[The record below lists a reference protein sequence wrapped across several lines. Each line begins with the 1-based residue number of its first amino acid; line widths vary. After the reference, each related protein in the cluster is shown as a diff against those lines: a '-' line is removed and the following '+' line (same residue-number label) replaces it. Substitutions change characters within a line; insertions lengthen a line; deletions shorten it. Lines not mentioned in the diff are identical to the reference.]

1 MFKEKENVIKNA
13 MLLFDALIVSLA
25 FFPSYFI
32 WQKYYTFYKGSF
44 MLSIEAIEP
53 PLSSIGV
60 YIVVLFFVVPLW
72 CILLY
77 LNGAYYDWRT
87 RNLLEILWIVTK
99 SAFFTI
105 LASGTIIY
113 LFRLEFVNRL
123 FFVIFLMI
131 SSILIIVGKIVIFSF
146 MHAIRRKGYN
156 FRRILI
162 VGTGR
167 RAVNI
172 INKIQNHP
180 EWGIKIIGA
189 IDDEPSR
196 GIEKVK
202 DVEVIGSIK
211 DISEILHM
219 YVIDEVIFVVPRL
232 RLNYIENAIYD
243 CETQGVKATVAVDLF
258 NLKIARARQ
267 TELEDIPLLTF
278 ETTVAKESQLFIKRA
293 MDIVISGLAIII
305 LSPLFL
311 VVASLIKLTSSGPV
325 IFRQKRI
332 SLNGRVFVLYKFRTM
347 HKEAEKEQSEL
358 KVLNEMK
365 GPVFKVK
372 KDHRITPVGR
382 ILRKFS
388 IDELLQFF
396 NIFVGHMSLIGPR
409 PLPVYEVAKFEPW
422 QRRRLSMRPGL
433 TCLWQ
438 IKGRNKIEFDEW
450 MNLDLEYLDNWSL
463 GLDFKILILTIPVVL
478 LGIGAY

>member
-167 RAVNI
+167 RAFKTIRNGV
-172 INKIQNHP
+172 
-180 EWGIKIIGA
+180 
-189 IDDEPSR
+189 
-196 GIEKVK
+196 
-202 DVEVIGSIK
+202 
-211 DISEILHM
+211 
-219 YVIDEVIFVVPRL
+219 L
-232 RLNYIENAIYD
+232 R
-243 CETQGVKATVAVDLF
+243 
-258 NLKIARARQ
+258 
-267 TELEDIPLLTF
+267 
-278 ETTVAKESQLFIKRA
+278 
-293 MDIVISGLAIII
+293 
-305 LSPLFL
+305 
-311 VVASLIKLTSSGPV
+311 
-325 IFRQKRI
+325 
-332 SLNGRVFVLYKFRTM
+332 
-347 HKEAEKEQSEL
+347 
-358 KVLNEMK
+358 
-365 GPVFKVK
+365 
-372 KDHRITPVGR
+372 
-382 ILRKFS
+382 
-388 IDELLQFF
+388 
-396 NIFVGHMSLIGPR
+396 
-409 PLPVYEVAKFEPW
+409 
-422 QRRRLSMRPGL
+422 
-433 TCLWQ
+433 
-438 IKGRNKIEFDEW
+438 
-450 MNLDLEYLDNWSL
+450 
-463 GLDFKILILTIPVVL
+463 
-478 LGIGAY
+478 